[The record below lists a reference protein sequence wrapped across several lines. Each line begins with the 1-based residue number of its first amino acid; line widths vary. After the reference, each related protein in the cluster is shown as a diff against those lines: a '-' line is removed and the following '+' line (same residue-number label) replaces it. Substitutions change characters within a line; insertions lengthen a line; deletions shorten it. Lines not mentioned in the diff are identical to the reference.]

1 MRSFILLTEKKWHDS
16 LFENLSRLENLN
28 WTRISQKSDFNLEK
42 LDAIKPEIIFI
53 PHWSYIIPDNIFEKY
68 TCIIFHMTDLPY
80 GRGGSPLQN
89 LICNGFEQTKISAI
103 KVVKELDAGDVY
115 LKKTLSL
122 HGTAQEI
129 FLRTVPII
137 EQMIGEI
144 IKNPLLTESQK
155 GEIVIFKRRAK
166 KDGDIGTL
174 VELEK
179 VYDYIRMLD
188 CEGYPN
194 AFLETNNFRFEFF
207 NAFLSDTDKSITA
220 NVRIIKK

>member
-16 LFENLSRLENLN
+16 LFENLSRLENFN

-68 TCIIFHMTDLPY
+68 TCIVFHMTDLPY

-144 IKNPLLTESQK
+144 ITNPLLTESQK
-155 GEIVIFKRRAK
+155 GEIVIFKRRK
-166 KDGDIGTL
+166 KEDGNILKLETL
-174 VELEK
+174 K
-179 VYDYIRMLD
+179 QVYDYIRMLD

-194 AFLETNNFRFEFF
+194 AYLEIENFRLEFSRASF
-207 NAFLSDTDKSITA
+207 KDDQIINAD
-220 NVRIIKK
+220 VRIIKK

>member
-16 LFENLSRLENLN
+16 LFENLSRLENFN
-28 WTRISQKSDFNLEK
+28 WIRISQKSDFNIEV

-68 TCIIFHMTDLPY
+68 TCIVFHMTDLPY

-89 LICNGFEQTKISAI
+89 LICNGLEQTKISAI
-103 KVVKELDAGDVY
+103 KVVKEIDAGDVY

-137 EQMIGEI
+137 EQMISEI
-144 IKNPLLTESQK
+144 IGNAVLPECQK
-155 GEIVIFKRRAK
+155 GGIVIFKRRK
-166 KDGDIGTL
+166 KEDGNILKLETL
-174 VELEK
+174 K
-179 VYDYIRMLD
+179 QVYDYIRMLD

-194 AFLETNNFRFEFF
+194 AYLEIENFRLEFSRASF
-207 NAFLSDTDKSITA
+207 KDDQIINAD
-220 NVRIIKK
+220 VRIIKK

>member
-16 LFENLSRLENLN
+16 LFENLSRLDNFN
-28 WTRISQKSDFNLEK
+28 WIRISQKSDFNLEV
-42 LDAIKPEIIFI
+42 LDAINPEIIFI

-68 TCIIFHMTDLPY
+68 TCIVFHMTDLPY

-89 LICNGFEQTKISAI
+89 LICNGFEKSKISAI

-144 IKNPLLTESQK
+144 IGNAVLPESQK
-155 GEIVIFKRRAK
+155 GQIVIFKRRK
-166 KDGDIGTL
+166 KEDGNILKLETL
-174 VELEK
+174 K
-179 VYDYIRMLD
+179 QVYDYIRMLD

-194 AFLETNNFRFEFF
+194 AYLEIENFRLEFSRASF
-207 NAFLSDTDKSITA
+207 KDDHIINAD
-220 NVRIIKK
+220 VRIIKK